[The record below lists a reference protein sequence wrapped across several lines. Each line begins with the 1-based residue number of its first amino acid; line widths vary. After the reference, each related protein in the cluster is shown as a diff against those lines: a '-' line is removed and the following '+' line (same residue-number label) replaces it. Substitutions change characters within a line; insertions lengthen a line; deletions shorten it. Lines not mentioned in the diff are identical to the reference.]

1 MLLNQAAI
9 ITVFAIFAFKTI
21 CLMHF
26 DTNNP
31 IVQLCA
37 QGMQLEGEGK
47 PGEAKEL
54 FYKAWTEAANPFE
67 QFTAAHYVA
76 RHQQTVQYKL
86 HWDEK
91 CLQLA
96 LGIGDDNMR
105 ATYPSLYLNVGKCHE
120 DLGNKAEALDHY
132 RKAKEY
138 TTFLGDDGYS
148 NMIKAGIEK
157 GLQRLL

>member
-1 MLLNQAAI
+1 MQ
-9 ITVFAIFAFKTI
+9 
-21 CLMHF
+21 F

-31 IVQLCA
+31 IIQLCA
-37 QGMQLEGEGK
+37 KGMQLEGEGK
-47 PGEAKEL
+47 ADEAKAI
-54 FYKAWTEAANPFE
+54 FYQAWNEASTPFE

-76 RHQQTVQYKL
+76 RHQPTTEDKL

-96 LGIGDDNMR
+96 LGMADDNMK

-120 DLGNKAEALDHY
+120 DLGNKVGAFENYSQA
-132 RKAKEY
+132 KAY
-138 TTFLGDDGYS
+138 TPYLADDGYG

-157 GLQRLL
+157 GLQRAR

>member
-1 MLLNQAAI
+1 MP
-9 ITVFAIFAFKTI
+9 
-21 CLMHF
+21 F

-31 IVQLCA
+31 IIQLCA

-47 PGEAKEL
+47 PAEAKQL
-54 FYKAWTEAANPFE
+54 FYKAWYEATTPFE

-76 RHQQTVQYKL
+76 RHQPTIKDKL

-96 LGIGDDNMR
+96 LGMAEDGIK

-120 DLGNKAEALDHY
+120 DLGNKAEALRHY
-132 RKAKEY
+132 ARAQEY
-138 TTFLGDDGYS
+138 TAFLTNDGYG
-148 NMIKAGIEK
+148 NMIRAGIEK
-157 GLQRLL
+157 GLQRVK